1 MKPKDVLILGLLAIV
16 VALSM
21 KALYPHPIRWD
32 GKEAAPRDE
41 R

>member
-1 MKPKDVLILGLLAIV
+1 MDVLILGLLAVI
-16 VALSM
+16 VALSL

-32 GKEAAPRDE
+32 GEEAARRDE

>member
-1 MKPKDVLILGLLAIV
+1 MDVLILGLLAIV
-16 VALSM
+16 VALSL

-32 GKEAAPRDE
+32 GEEAAPRDE

>member
-16 VALSM
+16 VALSL

-32 GKEAAPRDE
+32 GEEAAPRDE